1 MLEISNVATLK
12 SRMNRKKKKHFFCL
26 NKYNTIFLVRVL
38 RSCMIASNFHYGN
51 YLLLFFLRLNCHTFI
66 GLCMT
71 YDVYLFPSGDI
82 RQYGQRFACSSWHF
96 NKRLKLNSNN
106 IYHCKWTK
114 MQQRISK
121 SLWNVRMI
129 IKKIWFCIIGQD
141 VKLFFFLDPLF
152 YYRYT
157 WWRL

>member
-1 MLEISNVATLK
+1 MLEISNIANLK
-12 SRMNRKKKKHFFCL
+12 SRMNRKKKSIFCL

-51 YLLLFFLRLNCHTFI
+51 YLLLFFLWLNCHTFI

-141 VKLFFFLDPLF
+141 VKLFFSSIRFF